1 MQSLGISLSS
11 RYHDLHFIPAYIT
24 ALVSAQYALA
34 THPTAAAHL
43 ISSISSIFTPSTQ
56 SHSQSATP
64 PTTSFE
70 IWPIPVWAMVPVCIV
85 LAISTAGIMKSVK
98 ADKLYATLILAA
110 LGLVFGGGKVLDLD
124 AEVVVFGLFPLAFVS
139 ALNLVRV
146 AQAWRGTE
154 ESAEVRLSEKV

>member
-1 MQSLGISLSS
+1 
-11 RYHDLHFIPAYIT
+11 
-24 ALVSAQYALA
+24 
-34 THPTAAAHL
+34 
-43 ISSISSIFTPSTQ
+43 
-56 SHSQSATP
+56 
-64 PTTSFE
+64 
-70 IWPIPVWAMVPVCIV
+70 MVPVCIV